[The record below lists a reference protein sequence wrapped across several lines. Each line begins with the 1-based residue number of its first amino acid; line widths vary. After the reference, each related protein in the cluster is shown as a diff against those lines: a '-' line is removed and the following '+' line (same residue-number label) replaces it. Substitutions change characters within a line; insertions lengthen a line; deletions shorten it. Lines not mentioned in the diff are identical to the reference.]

1 MASGGAKAG
10 EWVLTGPPTCGGR
23 EAWQRAQSPSEG
35 LGEGAP
41 ITPPGEVGSTTSTHA
56 LGTGL
61 PALLE
66 GRGGGVLGEHNWV
79 TIPGCDCRSPKS
91 YQHETT
97 RTPGSSQAH
106 EFPQVGAHEVA
117 VWTHVYEH
125 ETTKTP
131 GSNQAHEF
139 PQVGATST
147 HVFARRAAVCDSHLL
162 CFMTSKKLNK

>member
-1 MASGGAKAG
+1 MASGGTKAG

-23 EAWQRAQSPSEG
+23 EAWQRALSPSEG

-79 TIPGCDCRSPKS
+79 TIPGCDCHLPKS
-91 YQHETT
+91 IGYQHETT

-106 EFPQVGAHEVA
+106 EI
-117 VWTHVYEH
+117 
-125 ETTKTP
+125 
-131 GSNQAHEF
+131 